1 MLMTVSFEMLILY
14 ELSGGFIFLSMQ
26 MPVYL
31 KIFPG
36 GPFLPSLRDW
46 GWLFVL
52 SWVCTVFAFNL
63 SMRALQR
70 ISAFTVNLSY
80 NLEPVYGVLLAFLF
94 LKENRNLHSGF
105 YAGLGCILFSIIAQM
120 LRLWRKRERPL
131 LKA

>member
-1 MLMTVSFEMLILY
+1 
-14 ELSGGFIFLSMQ
+14 
-26 MPVYL
+26 
-31 KIFPG
+31 
-36 GPFLPSLRDW
+36 
-46 GWLFVL
+46 
-52 SWVCTVFAFNL
+52 
-63 SMRALQR
+63 MRALQR